1 MNDDL
6 FAPKTIERVNELD
19 DSLRASCCRLLC
31 ARARQQFT
39 LPLVSSVVTLELTSP
54 QPRAMSA
61 VWSKVRHTARACTQ
75 HFKMIVDLLQVA
87 MDSDSVENPHHPF
100 TLHSFHLS
108 RPGT

>member
-1 MNDDL
+1 MIQLSPTD
-6 FAPKTIERVNELD
+6 K
-19 DSLRASCCRLLC
+19 RASFLLLLC

-39 LPLVSSVVTLELTSP
+39 LPLVSCVVSLELTSS
-54 QPRAMSA
+54 QPRATCA

-75 HFKMIVDLLQVA
+75 HFKMIVDLLQIA
-87 MDSDSVENPHHPF
+87 MDSDSVENPRNPF